1 MKNENSIKQG
11 LMELIN
17 SKYPKT
23 QIDIHFE
30 QQVVLHVFNQSD
42 AKNWSI
48 NVPLDKEGGILINLF
63 FNQNKKNNSQNF
75 MRFEKCEFYQDFTL
89 IEMNKGKVLAYY
101 APVSKLVSISDA
113 AMKICRIIIEVYDLN
128 KFDPLDIYVRIY

>member
-1 MKNENSIKQG
+1 
-11 LMELIN
+11 MELIN